1 MKKFVW
7 LMNVVVCFA
16 LIFCMMKIN
25 DLQHQVNNLSNSIYR
40 IDRNLNNDMQNI
52 YSNVQNLLEE
62 ESNQL
67 TISDWEYGKID
78 VENRTAEIICTV
90 VPKEYNPNVTKV
102 KLISDDQ
109 EYSMNYD
116 NGKYTVKLNVPLFDI
131 MKIQQVNLIDKGIVR
146 TQEVGWMIE
155 PKAEALLWTY
165 VHFSGEGRGSYG
177 DTAYTWKSTG
187 KVDFNI
193 ERKGS
198 FEVKKIDLIEVMDGK
213 EINRINVD
221 ISEEGQRK
229 YAEALAKKGQSI
241 PEYFSNTESVDVVYE
256 GTKNFIYPLIKE
268 IVVPNGSEYMLY
280 SDITDGYDLTYRCFV
295 DCISIDKKG
304 NHNEVREDEL
314 RMYMFDSAFMIFD
327 SEGNVVYTSEAAK
340 KVNYNTVE
348 KMRG

>member
-7 LMNVVVCFA
+7 LFNVIVCFA

-25 DLQHQVNNLSNSIYR
+25 DLQHQVKNLSNSIHR
-40 IDRNLNNDMQNI
+40 IDRNLNNDMQSI
-52 YSNVQNLLEE
+52 YSNVQELLEE

-78 VENRTAEIICTV
+78 VENRNAEIICTV
-90 VPKEYNPNVTKV
+90 VPKEYNPSVTKA
-102 KLISDDQ
+102 KLISDDH
-109 EYSMNYD
+109 EYAMSYD
-116 NGKYTVKLNVPLFDI
+116 NGKYTVKLNVPLFET
-131 MKIQQVNLIDKGIVR
+131 MNIQQVNLIDKGTVR
-146 TQEVGWMIE
+146 TQEVGWIID

-229 YAEALAKKGQSI
+229 YQEQLAKKGQSI
-241 PEYFSNTESVDVVYE
+241 PISNSASADVVYE

-280 SDITDGYDLTYRCFV
+280 ADITDGYDLTYRCFV
-295 DCISIDKKG
+295 DCISIDKNG

-314 RMYMFDSAFMIFD
+314 RMYMFDSAFVIFD
-327 SEGNVVYTSEAAK
+327 KDGNVVYSSEVATK
-340 KVNYNTVE
+340 LNYNTVE